1 MKVIPTVATVAFALL
16 NLSVALGDELHT
28 KDLAARIELRAF
40 QSLTLTD
47 QQFLTGDKNGSQV
60 TIAGELRLPQ
70 GNSGRV
76 PVVIVLHGAGG
87 LGPSNELWSRVLNE
101 IGIATFSVDTNSGR
115 NLDSVSTNQGLLGFF
130 AYTLDAYRARNLL
143 ASHPRIDPDR
153 IALMGT
159 SRGGRGALYASLKRF
174 RDTWA
179 PGTDFAAYIPLYAAC
194 ESPSIIGEYDVS
206 DNPIRQFHGGS
217 DDVVTIAPCRK
228 FYDRLRAAGKDAT
241 LTEFPGVGHLFD
253 NPAAPKGPKRVNIQT
268 MRSCDVREGSPG
280 MLVNAATGQPFTWKD
295 PCVETDTHVGYDEAA
310 MRATHAAVKDVLR
323 KVFKL
328 N

>member
-1 MKVIPTVATVAFALL
+1 MKAIVAIATIAIALL
-16 NLSVALGDELHT
+16 KLSAALAEGLHT

-47 QQFLTGDKNGSQV
+47 QQFLTGDKNGSLV
-60 TIAGELRLPQ
+60 TIGGELRIPQ
-70 GNSGRV
+70 GISGRA
-76 PVVIVLHGAGG
+76 PVVIILHGAGG

-101 IGIATFSVDTNSGR
+101 IGIATFSIDTNSGR
-115 NLDSVSTNQGLLGFF
+115 NLDSVSTDQGLLGFF
-130 AYTLDAYRARNLL
+130 AYTLDAYRARDLL
-143 ASHPRIDPDR
+143 ASHPRIDADR

-159 SRGGRGALYASLKRF
+159 SRGGRGALYAGLKRF

-179 PGTDFAAYIPLYAAC
+179 SGKDFAAYIPLYAAC
-194 ESPSIIGEYDVS
+194 ASPSINSEYDIS

-268 MRSCDVREGSPG
+268 MRSCDAREGSPG

-295 PCVETDTHVGYDEAA
+295 PCVEADTHIGYDEAA
-310 MRATHAAVKDVLR
+310 MSATHAAVKDFLR